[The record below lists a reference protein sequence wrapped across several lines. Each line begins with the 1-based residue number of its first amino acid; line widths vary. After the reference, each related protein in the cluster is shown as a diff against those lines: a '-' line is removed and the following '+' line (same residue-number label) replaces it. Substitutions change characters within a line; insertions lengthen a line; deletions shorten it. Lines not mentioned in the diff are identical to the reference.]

1 MMILVDQL
9 KYAAAGGIGA
19 CISHSGAVPLDVVK
33 TRVQLNPGKYAGTFF
48 ENGALLVRE
57 EGPGVL
63 LQGLGSTALGY
74 FFHGALKY
82 GGFESL
88 KFTMYKG
95 GYEDLT
101 SFASDHRLFSL
112 IVAAAIA
119 EFVAT
124 LALCPLEQ
132 TRIKMTK
139 DKDYA
144 DGTIAALTRLFREDG
159 VAGVADSLPAIYC
172 KTIPFTMFQLPVYDV
187 VSKSLRESAGG
198 LEGVVDVP
206 PIAIQ
211 LSASL
216 AAALIASLASQPGD
230 TLMSEINGGGAEA
243 EAEAE
248 AEEEEEEEARR
259 AADADADAGSEERGG
274 ATATAET
281 TAAAG
286 PGPGPGPGERR
297 ERRRRRRRGVL
308 EVAAEL
314 GPGGLFVGWRERL
327 AHVASLVVIQLPP
340 YDNIKQFIL
349 HVDFGSKM

>member
-1 MMILVDQL
+1 MILVDQL

-33 TRVQLNPGKYAGTFF
+33 TRVQLNPKKYSGTFF
-48 ENGALLVRE
+48 ENGATLVRE
-57 EGPGVL
+57 DGPGVL

-74 FFHGALKY
+74 FLHGALKY

-101 SFASDHRLFSL
+101 AFASDHRLFSL
-112 IVAAAIA
+112 IVAAAVA

-144 DGTIAALTRLFREDG
+144 DGTVGALKRLFREDG

-187 VSKSLRESAGG
+187 VSKSLRESARG
-198 LEGVVDVP
+198 LVGVVDVP

-216 AAALIASLASQPGD
+216 AAVHA
-230 TLMSEINGGGAEA
+230 
-243 EAEAE
+243 
-248 AEEEEEEEARR
+248 ARAVSR
-259 AADADADAGSEERGG
+259 
-274 ATATAET
+274 
-281 TAAAG
+281 
-286 PGPGPGPGERR
+286 
-297 ERRRRRRRGVL
+297 
-308 EVAAEL
+308 
-314 GPGGLFVGWRERL
+314 
-327 AHVASLVVIQLPP
+327 
-340 YDNIKQFIL
+340 
-349 HVDFGSKM
+349 